1 MGAHFI
7 DFADI
12 HLESN
17 KTPEDLYKRLMS
29 FVEDLLL
36 KAKSSSHHGELVM
49 EDEELSPSLENFV
62 VLRWLKLIFPDLPRL
77 DKERYGTELR

>member
-17 KTPEDLYKRLMS
+17 KTTEDLYKRLMS

-49 EDEELSPSLENFV
+49 EDEELSPSLENVV